1 MTQLLI
7 QGEVILAQGPF
18 EMTDGAIRTV
28 DQVIPLHVVE
38 GWQIVSADLPDGFR
52 CADYVWQGE
61 LVKKPEPV
69 VPVPVP
75 AEVTRRQALQ
85 QLRIE
90 GITED
95 QIITNIN
102 AMEIPQLQ
110 KDLALI
116 EFKESQVFER
126 ARPLVST
133 LGAMLGKDSAG
144 IDAMFI
150 SAAKL

>member
-7 QGEVILAQGPF
+7 QGAAILAQGPF
-18 EMTDGAIRTV
+18 EMDAGSIKAPDAIFPKHVIPGWSMVDVDLPADFSVGGYEWDGA
-28 DQVIPLHVVE
+28 
-38 GWQIVSADLPDGFR
+38 
-52 CADYVWQGE
+52 
-61 LVKKPEPV
+61 LVKKPPV
-69 VPVPVP
+69 VVPEPVP
-75 AEVTRRQALQ
+75 ADVTRRQALQ

-95 QIITNIN
+95 QIIANIN
-102 AMEIPQLQ
+102 ALPVPQLQ

-126 ARPLVST
+126 HRPLVSQ
-133 LGAMLGKDSAG
+133 LGAMLGKDEAG

-150 SAAKL
+150 AAKKL

>member
-38 GWQIVSADLPDGFR
+38 GWQIVAADLPDGFR
-52 CADYVWQGE
+52 CADYAWQGE

-75 AEVTRRQALQ
+75 ESVTMRQATQ
-85 QLRIE
+85 
-90 GITED
+90 
-95 QIITNIN
+95 
-102 AMEIPQLQ
+102 
-110 KDLALI
+110 ALI
-116 EFKESQVFER
+116 LAGLDDDVDAMLAAMPGVEGKLARAEWAKAQVVER
-126 ARPLVST
+126 DRPLVVQMGAALGLTPEQIDQLFITAAT
-133 LGAMLGKDSAG
+133 L
-144 IDAMFI
+144 
-150 SAAKL
+150 